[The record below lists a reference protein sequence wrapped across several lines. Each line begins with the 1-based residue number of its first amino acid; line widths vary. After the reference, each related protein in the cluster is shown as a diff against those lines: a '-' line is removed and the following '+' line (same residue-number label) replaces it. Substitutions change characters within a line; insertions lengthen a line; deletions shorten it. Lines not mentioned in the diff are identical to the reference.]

1 MFQTLSHVDVFQTIS
16 HVDVFQTIS
25 QSEDEGPS
33 LQTVSDPPRLPEQE
47 ASPRTKDTQAYKVT
61 VGHLHC
67 NCSHLSLSVG
77 AITCVTGLQGCVLAA
92 EHVVPL

>member
-1 MFQTLSHVDVFQTIS
+1 MISHVDVFQTIS

-33 LQTVSDPPRLPEQE
+33 LQTVSDPSRLPGQE

-61 VGHLHC
+61 VGHLLC
-67 NCSHLSLSVG
+67 NCSSSHVCWCHHLCDRP
-77 AITCVTGLQGCVLAA
+77 TR
-92 EHVVPL
+92 

>member
-1 MFQTLSHVDVFQTIS
+1 MLMFQTIS

-33 LQTVSDPPRLPEQE
+33 LQTVSDPSRLPEQE

-67 NCSHLSLSVG
+67 NCSHLSLSLG
-77 AITCVTGLQGCVLAA
+77 AITCVTGLQGDCG
-92 EHVVPL
+92 